1 MGVKDA
7 SGHYVSPLFPKLLYW
22 TCDGLNVK
30 EGDPYF
36 YLTRLAAE
44 CEIKRTQPDIVS
56 ERETRRVKE
65 GQIIPSMGCRS
76 LLGPIWEETSYPVD
90 EKFYWVKATG
100 ENRAYPY
107 GTFVD
112 KKDFSELENREYKI
126 GYEEGEI
133 AINFRGNI

>member
-1 MGVKDA
+1 
-7 SGHYVSPLFPKLLYW
+7 
-22 TCDGLNVK
+22 
-30 EGDPYF
+30 
-36 YLTRLAAE
+36 
-44 CEIKRTQPDIVS
+44 
-56 ERETRRVKE
+56 
-65 GQIIPSMGCRS
+65 MGCRS

-126 GYEEGEI
+126 GYDEGEI
-133 AINFRGNI
+133 AINFRGNTGWLMKNRYRDCDMETYRLWTF